1 MKEPLWVPSA
11 ERVQRTAMTRFIRY
25 VNSRYGM
32 AFTGYDDLYRWS
44 VSDIPAFWAA
54 IWEFGGVIASHGY
67 DSVLDDPDRMTG
79 ARWFTGA
86 RLNFA
91 ENLLRYRDERTA
103 IIFKGEGRE
112 IERLSYGEL
121 FERVVRLAGAL
132 RAAGVATGDRVAGYM
147 PNLPETVIAMLATVS
162 LGAVW
167 SSCSPEFGI
176 QGVLDRFG
184 QITPKILFC
193 ADGYRYNGQPFDS
206 LERVREIVAAIPAI
220 ERVVVVPYLE
230 EAPRFA
236 DIPRAVR
243 YDDFVGREAAL
254 SLKFAQLPADH
265 PLYIMYSS
273 GTTGPPKCMV
283 QGAAGI
289 LVNHLK
295 ELMIHTDLKRDD
307 TILYLTTCGWMMWNW
322 LVSSLAVG
330 ASIVLYEGQPFYPD
344 PGALWQLA
352 QDEGIT
358 VFGTS
363 ARYLSA
369 LEKAGARPGREYDL
383 TRLKTVLSTGSPL
396 AEEGFRYVYRDIKSD
411 VQLASISGGSD
422 LNGCFALGNPIAPVY
437 SGELQCR
444 GLGMRVE
451 VFNGEGRPVLGEP
464 GELVCSA
471 PFPSMPLYFWN
482 DRDGSLYRKAY
493 FERFPGVWAHG
504 DWCEL
509 TGNGGLIIYG
519 RSDATLNPGGVR
531 IGTAELYRLVETLPE
546 IVDSLAV
553 GQQWEGDERVILFVK
568 MATGE
573 ELTGELRERLRRTI
587 REHLSPRHVPAEI
600 IRIADIPYTINMKK
614 VELAVKNVI
623 HGEPV
628 KNRDA
633 LANPE
638 ALELYRDLPELR
650 SQSAN
655 QTGTK

>member
-1 MKEPLWVPSA
+1 
-11 ERVQRTAMTRFIRY
+11 MTRFIEF
-25 VNSRYGM
+25 VNNRYGS
-32 AFTGYDDLYRWS
+32 AFASYDELYCWS

-54 IWEFGGVIASHGY
+54 IWEFCGVSASHGY
-67 DSVLDDPDRMTG
+67 DRVVDDPARMPG
-79 ARWFTGA
+79 ARWFPGA

-112 IERLSYGEL
+112 TERLSYGEL
-121 FERVVRLAGAL
+121 FERSVRLAGSL
-132 RAAGVATGDRVAGYM
+132 REAGVAAGDRVAGYM
-147 PNLPETVIAMLATVS
+147 PNLPETVIAMLAAVS

-184 QITPKILFC
+184 QIAPKALFC
-193 ADGYRYNGQPFDS
+193 ADGYRYNGQCFDS
-206 LERVREIVAAIPAI
+206 LERLREIVAAIPAI

-230 EAPRFA
+230 ERPRIA

-243 YDDFVGREAAL
+243 YDDFVGREAL
-254 SLKFAQLPADH
+254 SFPGFVQLPADH

-295 ELMIHTDLKRDD
+295 ELMLHTDLKRDD

-330 ASIVLYEGQPFYPD
+330 ATVVLYEGHPFYPD

-352 QDEGIT
+352 RDEGIT

-363 ARYLSA
+363 ARYLAA
-369 LEKAGARPGREYDL
+369 LEKSGARPGREYDL
-383 TRLKTVLSTGSPL
+383 TRLKAILSTGSPL
-396 AEEGFRYVYRDIKSD
+396 AEEGFRYVYREIKSD
-411 VQLASISGGSD
+411 LQLASISGGTD

-437 SGELQCR
+437 PGELQCR
-444 GLGMRVE
+444 GLGMRVQI
-451 VFNGEGRPVLGEP
+451 FNAEGKPVLGEP
-464 GELVCSA
+464 GELVCTA

-482 DRDGSLYRKAY
+482 DRDGNLYRKAY
-493 FERFPGVWAHG
+493 FQRFPGVWAHG

-509 TGNGGLIIYG
+509 TESGGLVIYG

-546 IVDSLAV
+546 IADSLAV
-553 GQQWEGDERVILFVK
+553 GQRWEGNERVILFVK
-568 MATGE
+568 MATGG
-573 ELTGELRERLRRTI
+573 ELTEELRERLRRAI
-587 REHLSPRHVPAEI
+587 RENVSPRHVPAKI

-614 VELAVKNVI
+614 VELAVRNVI

-628 KNRDA
+628 RNRDA

-638 ALELYRDLPELR
+638 SLELYRNLPELR
-650 SQSAN
+650 N
-655 QTGTK
+655 